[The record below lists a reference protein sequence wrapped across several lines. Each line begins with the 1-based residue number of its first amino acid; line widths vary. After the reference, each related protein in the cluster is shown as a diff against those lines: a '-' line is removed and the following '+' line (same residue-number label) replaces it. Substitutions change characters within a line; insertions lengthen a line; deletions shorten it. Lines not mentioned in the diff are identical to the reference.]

1 MPVLFYLT
9 VFLIFYG
16 SVYPFNFHYVPF
28 EWDALLGQ
36 LYQQDN
42 IFGLGDLIA
51 NIVLFVPYGVF
62 GILRYEFHRL
72 TLKNAISLAFIGILF
87 SAALQLVQI
96 YLPDRVLSYSDVIW
110 NTLGLF
116 IGIGLGWAIRKKTN
130 LHASRLSYWYT
141 PPGLIT
147 VAWLASQLI
156 PFIPTLQFNFIKDN
170 LKHLLELPFSLNDLF
185 FSLTAWLTVGFWLT
199 QTHKLTFFA
208 LLVAFTVGSKLII
221 LNSDLSINFIL
232 GSLFSILLLYPFK
245 QLITKN
251 LQIIILASSL
261 LLLLTIKGLTPFEFT
276 IEPKSFSWL
285 PFSGFLE
292 GSMLVNAQNL
302 CEKTFL
308 FGSIIWLI
316 KTTSSSI
323 KASAALVCIWVF
335 IIELLQI
342 LISSHTPEITDALLV
357 LFIAYLLH
365 TAEHFE
371 ANLSHYKIE
380 SLKQSA
386 VPLPDSHYGY
396 PSSMVLDRQM
406 LLNGVIRW
414 LIGVGVVTAAIKFV
428 LGLPQIPY
436 NVREMFLHDGN
447 MITIALF
454 SSALLWIG
462 MSGVISARIAKFGY
476 FQFLTLPG
484 SVMLSGLISLMLLQF
499 SITEETLSDFTGS
512 TNLIWQVNQKM
523 IWGYFGIK
531 LFEMINNPFL
541 ISFIERIVRY
551 LALYSP
557 LVFSLTLCNLL
568 ADQGNKQF
576 TRLPLTFVY
585 LLLIS
590 LPWLYLCKTIA
601 FTYSS
606 TDNLNE
612 LIARPGEYQ
621 LGGGGYLYLLLFL
634 ISINSVLVSRI
645 SFKKI
650 TKAGLIVALTVAA
663 IPAGWYLLNEGLVTE
678 FKKYTTTYSGVDFLL
693 GPDRENLLSKN
704 ELFGRW
710 TAVQLGLVFCF
721 SYGASIISS
730 AINRSPK
737 EGRI

>member
-1 MPVLFYLT
+1 MHVLFYLT

-28 EWDALLGQ
+28 ERDTLLGQ

-51 NIVLFVPYGVF
+51 NIVLFVPYGAL
-62 GILRYEFHRL
+62 GILRHEFHRL
-72 TLKNAISLAFIGILF
+72 PLKKAISLAFYGIIF

-96 YLPDRVLSYSDVIW
+96 YLPERVLSYSDVIW
-110 NTLGLF
+110 NMLGLF
-116 IGIGLGWAIRKKTN
+116 IGIGVGWAIRKKTN
-130 LHASRLSYWYT
+130 LAPSRLSYWYT

-147 VAWLASQLI
+147 VAWLSSQLI

-170 LKHLLELPFSLNDLF
+170 LKHLLELPLSLNEIF
-185 FSLTAWLTVGFWLT
+185 FALIAWLTVGYWLT
-199 QTHKLTFFA
+199 QSHKFTFFA

-221 LNSDLSINFIL
+221 LNSDLSINFII

-245 QLITKN
+245 QLIAKN
-251 LQIIILASSL
+251 LLTIVLASSL
-261 LLLLTIKGLTPFEFT
+261 FLLLTIKGLTPFEFT
-276 IEPKSFSWL
+276 SEPKSFLWL

-323 KASAALVCIWVF
+323 KASAVLVCIWVF

-342 LISSHTPEITDALLV
+342 FISSHTPEITDVLLV
-357 LFIAYLLH
+357 LFIAYLLN

-371 ANLSHYKIE
+371 ANLSHYKTE
-380 SLKQSA
+380 SLKQYPE
-386 VPLPDSHYGY
+386 PLPDSHYEY
-396 PSSMVLDRQM
+396 PSSMVLDRQI
-406 LLNGVIRW
+406 LLNVLIRW
-414 LIGVGVVTAAIKFV
+414 LTGVVVLTVSIKLV

-436 NVREMFLHDGN
+436 NIREMFLHDGN

-462 MSGVISARIAKFGY
+462 MSGVISARMAKFGY
-476 FQFLTLPG
+476 FQFLTLPA
-484 SVMLSGLISLMLLQF
+484 SVMLSGLISLILLQF
-499 SITEETLSDFTGS
+499 SITEETLSDITGS
-512 TNLIWQVNQKM
+512 TNLIWQVNEKM
-523 IWGYFGIK
+523 IWGHFGIK
-531 LFEMINNPFL
+531 LFEMLNNPFL

-557 LVFSLTLCNLL
+557 LIFSLSLFNLL
-568 ADQGNKQF
+568 TDQANKQL
-576 TRLPLTFVY
+576 TRFPLMFVY

-621 LGGGGYLYLLLFL
+621 LGGGGYLYLLLYL
-634 ISINSVLVSRI
+634 ISINSVLLSRI
-645 SFKKI
+645 NFRRV
-650 TKAGLIVALTVAA
+650 TKAGLIMALTVVA
-663 IPAGWYLLNEGLVTE
+663 IPAGWYLLNQGLVTE
-678 FKKYTTTYSGVDFLL
+678 FKKYSTTYSGVDFLL

-721 SYGASIISS
+721 SYGASIVSS
-730 AINRSPK
+730 ATKHSRKSSC
-737 EGRI
+737 R